1 MWYDE
6 LEKRNTI
13 NLPSDVT
20 FGVEIEFAKA
30 SKLYVEDEI
39 ETGFKNNILNKN
51 WKVENEETLMKVFN
65 IFKDK
70 FKDEFDFVDNED

>member
-39 ETGFKNNILNKN
+39 ETGFKNNILNN
-51 WKVENEETLMKVFN
+51 T
-65 IFKDK
+65 
-70 FKDEFDFVDNED
+70 DNT